1 MSDSPTD
8 AADDSSTDAADAA
21 ALAALHEEFGTVV
34 YDLDGTLVDLTVDW
48 GAVADD
54 VIAVYEDAGVTPPGD
69 GLWDLLG
76 TAPEFDLEAEVE
88 AAIAAHEREGA
99 RASARLPHADAL
111 DPATAGRTAVC
122 SLNCEDACRIA
133 LDAHGLTP
141 GVAAVVGRDT
151 VSTHKPDPA
160 PLLSAVERVGGDP
173 ADAVFVGDSERDAVT
188 AERAGLA
195 FRWV

>member
-69 GLWDLLG
+69 GWG
-76 TAPEFDLEAEVE
+76 PHRSSTSRQRSRRQSRPTS
-88 AAIAAHEREGA
+88 A
-99 RASARLPHADAL
+99 RALAPPLGFRTRTRSTPRPPGAPRSARSTART
-111 DPATAGRTAVC
+111 PAGSRWT
-122 SLNCEDACRIA
+122 
-133 LDAHGLTP
+133 LT
-141 GVAAVVGRDT
+141 G
-151 VSTHKPDPA
+151 
-160 PLLSAVERVGGDP
+160 
-173 ADAVFVGDSERDAVT
+173 
-188 AERAGLA
+188 
-195 FRWV
+195 